1 MEEPLTESNTL
12 SDTDQ
17 TSSGQ
22 ETSNA
27 MIRRKALQECGDDN
41 KHTTNTHT
49 DFTAKIIGNGSSK
62 EETTNDSSDRVDGG
76 DCADKVGTGVV
87 EPCFPVGR
95 TLDRVE
101 NRGIVA
107 V

>member
-12 SDTDQ
+12 SDTDKA
-17 TSSGQ
+17 SSGQ

-27 MIRRKALQECGDDN
+27 MIRSKALQESSDDN
-41 KHTTNTHT
+41 KYTANTHT
-49 DFTAKIIGNGSSK
+49 DFTSEIIGNGSSE
-62 EETTNDSSDRVDGG
+62 EETTDDSSDRVDSG

-101 NRGIVA
+101 NRGVVA